1 MISKV
6 TTNHV
11 VSTDAIARF
20 AAAVGA
26 QDPTVAPPTF
36 PIVFLIG
43 EQQKML
49 ADPALAYDYSRV
61 VHREQHFSHHRPIRP
76 GDELTVDIKLN
87 TIELVRGN
95 AVATFEIEISDDDKS
110 TVCTGRASLV
120 SRAPAIVEEVA
131 AA

>member
-1 MISKV
+1 MISMV

-11 VSTDAIARF
+11 VSTAAIARF

-26 QDPTVAPPTF
+26 ADARIAPPTF

-43 EQQKML
+43 EQEKML

-76 GDELTVDIKLN
+76 GDRLTVDIVLD

-95 AVATFEIEISDDDKS
+95 AVATFAIEISSHRGD

-120 SRAPAIVEEVA
+120 SRAPALAAVA
-131 AA
+131 A

>member
-1 MISKV
+1 MISTV

-11 VSTDAIARF
+11 VSHDSIARF

-26 QDPTVAPPTF
+26 SDLRVAPPTF

-43 EQQKML
+43 EQEKML

-76 GDELTVDIKLN
+76 GDQLTVDIVLDA
-87 TIELVRGN
+87 IELVRGN
-95 AVATFEIEISDDDKS
+95 AVATFAIEISGDGE

-120 SRAPAIVEEVA
+120 SRAPEMAEVA
-131 AA
+131 A